1 MRGMIL
7 LANQSWQDRV
17 QGKFLVI
24 KARDVSRNSLAKRN
38 FTFHEM
44 SLFERL
50 RK

>member
-1 MRGMIL
+1 MCGMIL
-7 LANQSWQDRV
+7 LADPSWQDRV

-24 KARDVSRNSLAKRN
+24 RHGMFRAIAWAKRN